1 MPARSRAESARFQP
15 SRPSAQKRYRPAP
28 SHGTGHL
35 LTLTHNHMTQ
45 RSLCRVHG
53 ARARCRGNEVY
64 RVDTERVDVR
74 REPLV
79 VRDGCAPERIPA
91 GRWPSDEALV
101 RSEQFAVNEAI
112 ACLAAAGHAG
122 GGEEDGESRDW
133 VFGVHA
139 PPGTGVAEV
148 FGDLVAAIVTERAR
162 RIADLADPAAAFGET
177 RAWGAHTVSEPAPEL
192 AGFEV
197 VLTAPA
203 AGDGLIRSGLG
214 LPPIG
219 SVWRDR

>member
-28 SHGTGHL
+28 ARGPGHL
-35 LTLTHNHMTQ
+35 LTLPHNHMTP
-45 RSLCRVHG
+45 RSLRRGHK
-53 ARARCRGNEVY
+53 ARSRCRGDEVY

-79 VRDGCAPERIPA
+79 VRDGCTPERIPA

-112 ACLAAAGHAG
+112 ARAADDGPGDG
-122 GGEEDGESRDW
+122 GQPDRASADW
-133 VFGVHA
+133 ILGVPA

-148 FGDLVAAIVTERAR
+148 FGALVAAIVTERAR
-162 RIADLADPAAAFGET
+162 RI
-177 RAWGAHTVSEPAPEL
+177 
-192 AGFEV
+192 
-197 VLTAPA
+197 
-203 AGDGLIRSGLG
+203 
-214 LPPIG
+214 
-219 SVWRDR
+219 